1 MSVFFIISSL
11 KTAEV
16 SNLTRHPLVA
26 DMQQK
31 LRDGSNYTDTGGV
44 LLTYTGNL
52 DSVVTDALLILAER
66 SVLTTGGTRKQARR
80 IGNVLIEALQN
91 VIRHGWIDSEGEN
104 QLFLTLELTPV
115 GYQIHTGNLVDF
127 EMAAELRER
136 IAQVN
141 GMSHEELRKA
151 YVETLCQGELSLR
164 GGAGLGLISMAK
176 KAEGTLNYQFDEQ
189 GNKLFLFTLGVL
201 VKN

>member
-1 MSVFFIISSL
+1 M
-11 KTAEV
+11 

-31 LRDGSNYTDTGGV
+31 LRERSVRTDAGGV

-52 DSVVTDALLILAER
+52 DSAVTEALLILAER
-66 SVLTTGGTRKQARR
+66 SVLTTGGTRKQSRR

-91 VIRHGWIDSEGEN
+91 VIRHGWIDADGEN
-104 QLFLTLELTPV
+104 QLFLTLELTPL

-136 IAQVN
+136 IAHVN
-141 GMSHEELRKA
+141 GMTHDELRKA
-151 YVETLCQGELSLR
+151 YVETLCQGELSMR

-176 KAEGTLNYQFDEQ
+176 KAEGALNYQFEEH
-189 GNKLFLFTLGVL
+189 GNQLFLFTLGVL